1 MVKSRRRCMENIIEE
16 YAGIVMAVIIVYAMI
31 LIFMTILMG
40 VMKV

>member
-1 MVKSRRRCMENIIEE
+1 MENITEE

-31 LIFMTILMG
+31 LIFMTVLMG